1 MRHSMESIFVVDYLR
16 EFASMCKTVLAHE
29 SGDPCAQ
36 YNEKSKGWKSR
47 ETVPLTL
54 ILKAM
59 DFKEPHFENLK

>member
-1 MRHSMESIFVVDYLR
+1 
-16 EFASMCKTVLAHE
+16 MCKTVLAHE

-36 YNEKSKGWKSR
+36 YNEKSKGRKSR